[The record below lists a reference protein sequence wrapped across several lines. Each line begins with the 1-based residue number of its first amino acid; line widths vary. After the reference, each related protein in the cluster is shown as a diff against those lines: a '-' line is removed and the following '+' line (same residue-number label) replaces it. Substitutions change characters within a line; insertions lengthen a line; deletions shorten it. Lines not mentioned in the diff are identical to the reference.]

1 MTHRNIIHFQAESFD
16 GRMLGAMG
24 HPALRHATPNIDRLA
39 REGAMFENA
48 YCSHPIC
55 CPSRANLWAGQ
66 YSHHCESWNN
76 HKGLE
81 PGMWSL
87 LDQLPATHTLKTLG
101 KLDYLSGRHTLQA
114 RLTAWLGAAGIDRP
128 EYSKDPSQCF
138 EVAPDDN
145 KRCDEGDWQLVDQ
158 AIAFLEAQKQRPA
171 AERKPFFL
179 ALSTGLVHAAFRT
192 NRYWLE
198 KIAAA
203 DVDIPPLDP
212 TTHPCRLFQRMAK
225 AWRYGFEDERV
236 RQVRRIY
243 FAMIAELDALVGA
256 LYEAM
261 HRLGLADDTYFVFS
275 SDHGELALEH
285 QDWYKMSFY
294 EGSVRVPLLMTGP
307 GIKANQQCRNLIS
320 VIDLCPTF
328 MAMAGL
334 PGRDG
339 LDGESLLPLAAGETA
354 NSRDRAYACFTG
366 TSLNTTGYML
376 RKGRWKYVVYVGYP
390 SQLFDM
396 EKDPGELHDVIGQE
410 PDIAA
415 QLDRELR
422 LIVDY
427 EQTHRDVMDYNKNAF
442 RQWRRQARRGLYVDA
457 SYGLRDNPSSD
468 YWKIMDNA
476 FTGYDEADEARVER
490 WLKSEN

>member
-1 MTHRNIIHFQAESFD
+1 
-16 GRMLGAMG
+16 
-24 HPALRHATPNIDRLA
+24 
-39 REGAMFENA
+39 
-48 YCSHPIC
+48 
-55 CPSRANLWAGQ
+55 
-66 YSHHCESWNN
+66 
-76 HKGLE
+76 
-81 PGMWSL
+81 
-87 LDQLPATHTLKTLG
+87 
-101 KLDYLSGRHTLQA
+101 
-114 RLTAWLGAAGIDRP
+114 
-128 EYSKDPSQCF
+128 
-138 EVAPDDN
+138 
-145 KRCDEGDWQLVDQ
+145 
-158 AIAFLEAQKQRPA
+158 
-171 AERKPFFL
+171 
-179 ALSTGLVHAAFRT
+179 
-192 NRYWLE
+192 
-198 KIAAA
+198 
-203 DVDIPPLDP
+203 
-212 TTHPCRLFQRMAK
+212 
-225 AWRYGFEDERV
+225 V